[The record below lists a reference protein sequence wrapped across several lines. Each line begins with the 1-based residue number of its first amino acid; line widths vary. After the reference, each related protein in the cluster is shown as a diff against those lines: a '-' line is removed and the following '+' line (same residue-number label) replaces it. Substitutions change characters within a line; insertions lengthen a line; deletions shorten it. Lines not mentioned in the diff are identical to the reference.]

1 MSRLAQTE
9 AAPTSGYMKAGTQQ
23 KQFFNHQVTVGG
35 EGGNA
40 LEDF

>member
-23 KQFFNHQVTVGG
+23 KQFFNHQVAKLVG
-35 EGGNA
+35 EGGNVP
-40 LEDF
+40 